1 MSTAGAV
8 RAAGAAPMTRMQRFR
23 AAVGGGAGDKGVDH
37 GFAHIDDRVGDV
49 VRAQEVEALVADD
62 AELSLIAKRVL
73 GYLEKDLTH
82 SEIATLIGI
91 TRQAVGD
98 TMRRYGITR
107 KQLLKNRG
115 KNEDL

>member
-1 MSTAGAV
+1 MPYLKLMQQFAAKENEAV
-8 RAAGAAPMTRMQRFR
+8 RKSWGLTATPERHAQSIENSRL
-23 AAVGGGAGDKGVDH
+23 GGKP
-37 GFAHIDDRVGDV
+37 
-49 VRAQEVEALVADD
+49 ALVADD

>member
-1 MSTAGAV
+1 
-8 RAAGAAPMTRMQRFR
+8 
-23 AAVGGGAGDKGVDH
+23 
-37 GFAHIDDRVGDV
+37 
-49 VRAQEVEALVADD
+49 
-62 AELSLIAKRVL
+62 VL

-82 SEIATLIGI
+82 SEIATLMGI

>member
-1 MSTAGAV
+1 MNEEQLLPYLKLMQQFAAKENEAV
-8 RAAGAAPMTRMQRFR
+8 RKSWGLTATPERHAQSIENSRL
-23 AAVGGGAGDKGVDH
+23 GGRSEL
-37 GFAHIDDRVGDV
+37 I
-49 VRAQEVEALVADD
+49 ADD
-62 AELSLIAKRVL
+62 VELSPIAKRVL

>member
-1 MSTAGAV
+1 MNEEQLL
-8 RAAGAAPMTRMQRFR
+8 PYLYLMKRF
-23 AAVGGGAGDKGVDH
+23 A
-37 GFAHIDDRVGDV
+37 
-49 VRAQEVEALVADD
+49 AQENAAARRKWGLTASPERHAQSIENSRLGGKPALVADD
-62 AELSLIAKRVL
+62 VELSPIAQKVL

>member
-1 MSTAGAV
+1 MNEEQLL
-8 RAAGAAPMTRMQRFR
+8 PYLYLMKRF
-23 AAVGGGAGDKGVDH
+23 A
-37 GFAHIDDRVGDV
+37 
-49 VRAQEVEALVADD
+49 AQENAAARRKWGLTASPERHAQSIENSRLGGKPALVSEDV
-62 AELSLIAKRVL
+62 ELSPIAKRVL

-98 TMRRYGITR
+98 IMRRYGITR

>member
-1 MSTAGAV
+1 MNEEQLL
-8 RAAGAAPMTRMQRFR
+8 PYLYLMKRF
-23 AAVGGGAGDKGVDH
+23 A
-37 GFAHIDDRVGDV
+37 
-49 VRAQEVEALVADD
+49 AQENAAARRKWGLTASPERHAQSIENSRLGGKPALVADD

-82 SEIATLIGI
+82 SEIATLVGI

>member
-1 MSTAGAV
+1 MNEEQLL
-8 RAAGAAPMTRMQRFR
+8 PYLYLMKRF
-23 AAVGGGAGDKGVDH
+23 A
-37 GFAHIDDRVGDV
+37 
-49 VRAQEVEALVADD
+49 AQENAAARRKWGLTASPERHAQSIENSRLGGKPALVADD